1 MKSGDGT
8 SGSESTRTPSISS
21 TNTSLGAALQL
32 IFNFWAPLDM
42 ALLSALFDGLHFG
55 DASNCERMLI
65 RYAKAP
71 KTFTQAFDLE

>member
-1 MKSGDGT
+1 
-8 SGSESTRTPSISS
+8 
-21 TNTSLGAALQL
+21 L